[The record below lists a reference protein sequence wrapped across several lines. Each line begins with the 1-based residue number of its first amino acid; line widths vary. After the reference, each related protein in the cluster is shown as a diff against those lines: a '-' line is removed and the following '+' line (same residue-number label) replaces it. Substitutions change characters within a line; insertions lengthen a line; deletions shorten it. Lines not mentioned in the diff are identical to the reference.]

1 MIQFTPAALVEV
13 DRLRRRQ
20 ANPDDYLRLQIKS
33 GGCQGQSYDFTFVS
47 HPSPGDYL
55 VSGGIAIAGE
65 HLTTLQGLAV
75 DYAEDLM
82 GGNFRFD
89 NPQATENCGCGASFR
104 TIDRTHSIDLLTAH
118 AAPT

>member
-1 MIQFTPAALVEV
+1 MIQFTPAALAEV

-20 ANPDDYLRLQIKS
+20 ANPDDYLRLQIKP

-47 HPSPGDYL
+47 HPSSGDYL
-55 VSGGIAIAGE
+55 VRGGIVIAEE
-65 HLTTLQGLAV
+65 HLTMLQGLAV

-82 GGNFRFD
+82 GGNFRFE

-104 TIDRTHSIDLLTAH
+104 SNLKIEADQ
-118 AAPT
+118 